1 MGNHCN
7 SYGFSGGFAAICA
20 AISWY
25 LVQDRSCKINIVHVL
40 SETFSKYSFRPLIAV
55 EQTRPDQSWV
65 STTETNLSLT
75 IESQPV
81 EPEHLQMFHYIAI
94 IVGVV
99 LFVLSFFDFAG
110 ILYEVTLLFVVAA
123 IGIFAS
129 AAMMLYAT
137 YMAFHMSCKSAFNS
151 GFDTA
156 SLFSGAKNVIEA
168 NDEVGIVIMVLDL
181 LCACML
187 ISAAISFSRTYW
199 GRPVNYLTNQQTNED
214 PS

>member
-40 SETFSKYSFRPLIAV
+40 SETFK
-55 EQTRPDQSWV
+55 
-65 STTETNLSLT
+65 
-75 IESQPV
+75 
-81 EPEHLQMFHYIAI
+81 PEHLQMFHYIAI

-110 ILYEVTLLFVVAA
+110 ILYEITLLFVLAA

-187 ISAAISFSRTYW
+187 ISAAISFSRTY
-199 GRPVNYLTNQQTNED
+199 
-214 PS
+214 